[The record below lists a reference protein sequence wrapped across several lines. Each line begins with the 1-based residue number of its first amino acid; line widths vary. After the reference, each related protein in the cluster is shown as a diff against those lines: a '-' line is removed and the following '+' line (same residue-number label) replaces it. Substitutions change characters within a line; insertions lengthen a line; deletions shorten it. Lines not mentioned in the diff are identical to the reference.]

1 VVDNRAVMTETLD
14 SALKERLRIV
24 IGDHTVTEATLRKL
38 TEQGRACAL
47 ILDARLERLE
57 RRLTELS
64 ADPECSLADIAATMR
79 AVNEL
84 RPDLDELHALL
95 DGLDTHARE
104 LRSGWLAAR

>member
-1 VVDNRAVMTETLD
+1 VTQPLDFALKQRLRAVI
-14 SALKERLRIV
+14 A
-24 IGDHTVTEATLRKL
+24 DHTVTEATLRKL

-64 ADPECSLADIAATMR
+64 GDPESSLADIAATMR

-84 RPDLDELHALL
+84 RPDLDELHTLL
-95 DGLDTHARE
+95 DELGAHARE
-104 LRSGWLAAR
+104 LRAGWLAAR

>member
-1 VVDNRAVMTETLD
+1 MTVTLD
-14 SALKERLRIV
+14 FALKERLRAV
-24 IGDHTVTEATLRKL
+24 IADHTVTEATLRKL

-64 ADPECSLADIAATMR
+64 ADPQSLLADIAATMR

-84 RPDLDELHALL
+84 RPDLEELHALL
-95 DGLDTHARE
+95 DDLDAYARK